1 MFQKEVL
8 EILMNN
14 TVFKGLNNEELNAI
28 FDCLQKEVLE
38 KGQII
43 IKEGQTN
50 ECLFL
55 VLEGTLEVFLPQKSD
70 NMERYSKV
78 ILNTLTPGTCFGE
91 YSLFDHGPASASVM
105 TKEQSTLYKMTR
117 MNFEKLVQTS
127 HRIEKIISKNLLTML
142 IQRLR
147 DKETQLDIFIKL

>member
-1 MFQKEVL
+1 MFQEKVL

-14 TVFKGLNNEELNAI
+14 TVFKGLNDEEINAV
-28 FDCLQKEVLE
+28 FDCLHKEVLE

-43 IKEGQTN
+43 IKEGQKN

-70 NMERYSKV
+70 NRERYSKV

-91 YSLFDHGPASASVM
+91 YSLLDHGPASASVI

-127 HRIEKIISKNLLTML
+127 YRIEKIIFKNLLTML

-147 DKETQLDIFIKL
+147 DIDTQLDIFVIL